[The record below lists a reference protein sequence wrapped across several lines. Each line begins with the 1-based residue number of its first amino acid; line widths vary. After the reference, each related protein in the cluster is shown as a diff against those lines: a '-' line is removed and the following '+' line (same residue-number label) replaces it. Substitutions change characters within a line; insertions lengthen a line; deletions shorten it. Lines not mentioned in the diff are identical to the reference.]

1 MAEQSREDRFKGAE
15 DKYGKLATDPE
26 TEKSVD
32 RWEYTKRKRA
42 QLDNG
47 IANVV
52 SFKDNVTK
60 RRFTI
65 SVNATF
71 ASDNKDDT
79 EEILADL
86 QKTITAFLTDIH
98 EKL

>member
-1 MAEQSREDRFKGAE
+1 MVDKSRSEREQAAREEFNIIAQS
-15 DKYGKLATDPE
+15 PE
-26 TEKSVD
+26 GEKTVE

-42 QLDNG
+42 QLENG

-60 RRFTI
+60 RKYTI

-71 ASDNKDDT
+71 TGDGD
-79 EEILADL
+79 EELLVEL
-86 QKTITAFLTDIH
+86 QKSITAFLNNIH